1 MLKPVDTAQSGHK
14 GRARYSRATEK
25 ATTPTEATMRD
36 DRNHRMKT
44 DNGACSRKATAKR
57 EMNLPQQIRE

>member
-1 MLKPVDTAQSGHK
+1 MSKPVDTAQSDHER
-14 GRARYSRATEK
+14 RARYSRATEK
-25 ATTPTEATMRD
+25 PITPTEATMRD

-57 EMNLPQQIRE
+57 GMNWPQQIRE